1 MIEVGMPLLV
11 LLLTKPG
18 ALVFVEEGTLGGG
31 CWFIVCCSDLRSC
44 GSKRDI
50 SKFEALEPC
59 PWLARMLANQAELS
73 LESGRKLRNVWS
85 DFQASESV
93 ELPFNI
99 ISGV

>member
-1 MIEVGMPLLV
+1 MPLLA

-18 ALVFVEEGTLGGG
+18 ALVFGEEDILGVD
-31 CWFIVCCSDLRSC
+31 CRLIVCCKDLRSC
-44 GSKRDI
+44 GSKRDT

-59 PWLARMLANQAELS
+59 PWLANMLANQAELS
-73 LESGRKLRNVWS
+73 LDSGRKLRNVWS
-85 DFQASESV
+85 DCQASESV